1 MSGHSKWSTI
11 KRKKGK
17 TDAER
22 GRMFTKVTRE
32 ITTAARRGG
41 GDPVG
46 NPRLRLAIEK
56 AREVNMPGDNIKR
69 AIAKGTGELEGVTIE
84 EVSYEGYGPQGV
96 AIIIEVM
103 TDNRNRTLGEI
114 RHIFSKN
121 GGNLGASGCVSWIF
135 ERRGII
141 TFDRK
146 SVDEDKL
153 AGVAIEAGAMDIN
166 LEESILEVITTPENF
181 EKVRDLLKEK
191 GFKFESA
198 EITMFPKNTVKLTGD
213 DAHKVLKLVN
223 SLEDHVDVQSV
234 HANFDIPDEI
244 IEEEGKS

>member
-32 ITTAARRGG
+32 ITSAARRGG
-41 GDPVG
+41 GDPSA
-46 NPRLRLAIEK
+46 NSRLRLAIEK
-56 AREVNMPGDNIKR
+56 AREVNMPGENIKR

-96 AIIIEVM
+96 AIIIEAM

-121 GGNLGASGCVSWIF
+121 GGNLGETGCVTWVF

-141 TFDRK
+141 TFERGK
-146 SVDEDKL
+146 IDENKL
-153 AGVAIEAGAMDIN
+153 AETAIDAGAMDIN

-181 EKVRDLLKEK
+181 EKVRDGLKQK
-191 GFKFESA
+191 GFVFESA
-198 EITMFPKNTVKLTGD
+198 EVTMFPKNTVKLIGE
-213 DAHKVLKLVN
+213 DAHKALKLVS
-223 SLEDHVDVQSV
+223 SLEDHDDVQSV

-244 IEEEGKS
+244 IEKESES